1 MASVRAAFTAT
12 LPALGRAAPARRLAA
27 AAAAARPARAA
38 VAAAS
43 RRGGATMAAAA
54 GSLAD
59 LGTVPDI
66 DGGPLPLA
74 GRPTFVVNVA
84 SECGYTASGYQQMK
98 DVLAK
103 YGDRVA
109 VVAVPC
115 NAFGMQEPGSA
126 DQIKSFVASR
136 APGVL
141 IAPKSAVN
149 GAEAHPLFAVGKTA
163 FPGDCGWNF
172 ACRFLYDK
180 DGKPVAR
187 FDNASSLTDV
197 TAAIDPL
204 L

>member
-115 NAFGMQEPGSA
+115 NAFGMCVGCAACGRGQPCVGACFCCGGGTPLDAWRGGEDARRPCASVVFNPLLA
-126 DQIKSFVASR
+126 PCAASR
-136 APGVL
+136 
-141 IAPKSAVN
+141 SR
-149 GAEAHPLFAVGKTA
+149 TS
-163 FPGDCGWNF
+163 
-172 ACRFLYDK
+172 RY
-180 DGKPVAR
+180 
-187 FDNASSLTDV
+187 
-197 TAAIDPL
+197 
-204 L
+204 